1 MLFTKRYLERKQQMA
16 TPLQD
21 VKQLV
26 DHLPESSS
34 IEDIQ
39 YHLYVLEKIRNGR
52 EDIKNGRHHTTEQAK
67 EHLSRW
73 LNL

>member
-1 MLFTKRYLERKQQMA
+1 MCFARVDIEEEENSEGWHAFLEKKQQMT

-34 IEDIQ
+34 IEYIR
-39 YHLYVLEKIRNGR
+39 YHLYVLEKYAMAELI
-52 EDIKNGRHHTTEQAK
+52 
-67 EHLSRW
+67 
-73 LNL
+73 